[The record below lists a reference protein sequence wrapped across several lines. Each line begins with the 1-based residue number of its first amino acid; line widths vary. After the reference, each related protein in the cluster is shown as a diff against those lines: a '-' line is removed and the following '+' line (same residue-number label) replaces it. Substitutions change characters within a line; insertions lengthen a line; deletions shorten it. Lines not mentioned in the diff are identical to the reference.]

1 MLKVTV
7 RNENFLEIWELEG
20 KLTGDW
26 VIELERC
33 WSAKSRDAGC
43 AMRLNLKAVTF
54 IDASGKK
61 LLSDMHGAGVEIN
74 GCDCMTRAVVDE
86 IIKETAR
93 VSLSRN
99 R

>member
-1 MLKVTV
+1 
-7 RNENFLEIWELEG
+7 
-20 KLTGDW
+20 
-26 VIELERC
+26 
-33 WSAKSRDAGC
+33 
-43 AMRLNLKAVTF
+43 MRLNLKAVTF